1 MVSQQ
6 QAALAQLLHVLDS
19 CTVFLEYPKIKQMN
33 ERFSLQ
39 GADHENSEMSLNI
52 SKIMEREHIKQV
64 QM

>member
-6 QAALAQLLHVLDS
+6 QATLAQLLHVLDS

-33 ERFSLQ
+33 ERLCLQ
-39 GADHENSEMSLNI
+39 VADHENSEMSLNI
-52 SKIMEREHIKQV
+52 NKVMEREHIKQV